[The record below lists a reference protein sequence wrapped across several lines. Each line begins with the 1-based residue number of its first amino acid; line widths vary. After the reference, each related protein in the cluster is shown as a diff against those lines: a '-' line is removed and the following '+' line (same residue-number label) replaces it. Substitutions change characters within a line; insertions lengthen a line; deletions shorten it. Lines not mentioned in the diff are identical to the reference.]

1 MLFVFLFECAAAN
14 FNKRIGY
21 MEKEKISTSSDQP
34 VMSIMG
40 RLHVFD
46 QYKP

>member
-21 MEKEKISTSSDQP
+21 MEKEKGKYQQWPTC
-34 VMSIMG
+34 
-40 RLHVFD
+40 
-46 QYKP
+46 